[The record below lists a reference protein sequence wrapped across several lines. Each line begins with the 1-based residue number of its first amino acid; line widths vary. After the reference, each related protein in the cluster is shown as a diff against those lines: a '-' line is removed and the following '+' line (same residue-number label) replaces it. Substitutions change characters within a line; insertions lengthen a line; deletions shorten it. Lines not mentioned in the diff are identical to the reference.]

1 MLLKW
6 RSKFESFRFLI
17 NGVLWG
23 ATGTGLAMFVIDGV
37 WFSNIDLG
45 VRSPGIAL
53 FIAGGIGVYM
63 MFTTKKIA
71 TQLQDSVNNVSGKID
86 TMSGKIDDMSDH
98 LSGKIDTMSGKIDDM
113 SDHLSG
119 KIDTMSGKIDTMSGK
134 IDDQTD
140 VLKEIRD
147 AVVNLAGVQKP
158 PK

>member
-86 TMSGKIDDMSDH
+86 NMSDH
-98 LSGKIDTMSGKIDDM
+98 LSGKIDNM

-119 KIDTMSGKIDTMSGK
+119 KIDNMSGK

>member
-86 TMSGKIDDMSDH
+86 NMSGKIDN
-98 LSGKIDTMSGKIDDM
+98 MSGKIDNM
-113 SDHLSG
+113 SDHL
-119 KIDTMSGKIDTMSGK
+119 SGK

-147 AVVNLAGVQKP
+147 AIVNLAGVQKP

>member
-86 TMSGKIDDMSDH
+86 TMSGKIDTM
-98 LSGKIDTMSGKIDDM
+98 SGKIDTMS
-113 SDHLSG
+113 DHL
-119 KIDTMSGKIDTMSGK
+119 SGKIDTMSGK